1 MKVFALA
8 FNFPERAEEFGKAC
22 LEEELEFYHK
32 GDSILRPN
40 MPFFLPEWA
49 EEIEAGVEL
58 AVKIKRVGKY
68 IAERF
73 AHRYYDEVTLALDF
87 TERTFLDN
95 AIVNGASWSKAKVF
109 DNSLALGNW
118 VDKEVFAFPHQ
129 HCSFSLYQNGQEV
142 QRGNTEDMLRHIDTV
157 IAEISQYHTLKIGDI
172 ILLGSPENAP
182 RLAIGDRLE
191 GFISG
196 NKLLEVEIK

>member
-8 FNFPERAEEFGKAC
+8 FNFPKRAEEFGKNQTN
-22 LEEELEFYHK
+22 EIEFFHK
-32 GDSILRPN
+32 GDSVLRPN

-49 EEIEAGVEL
+49 EEVEAGIEI

-73 AHRYYDEVTLALDF
+73 AHRYYDEVTLALDI
-87 TERTFLDN
+87 TEPKLLN
-95 AIVNGASWSKAKVF
+95 EAISKGKPWSKAKVF

-129 HCSFSLYQNGQEV
+129 HCTFALHQNGQEC
-142 QRGNTEDMLRHIDTV
+142 QQGNTEDMCHHIDAV

-172 ILLGSPENAP
+172 ILLGSPANAP
-182 RLAIGDRLE
+182 RLAIGDKLE